1 MTGKYSAT
9 MDDSVNKKLLA
20 FLNGLARRKYFGDDI
35 SDELLKDQVLEGIAE
50 EGKRLQ
56 QNKLK
61 KQTAAFVTDCTY
73 VGHSLY
79 SDDLWF
85 S

>member
-1 MTGKYSAT
+1 MTGIHSAP

-35 SDELLKDQVLEGIAE
+35 SDELLKEQVLGGVDE

-61 KQTAAFVTDCTY
+61 QKIAASDSVVT
-73 VGHSLY
+73 
-79 SDDLWF
+79 
-85 S
+85 

>member
-1 MTGKYSAT
+1 MAV
-9 MDDSVNKKLLA
+9 DDSWNKKLLA

-35 SDELLKDQVLEGIAE
+35 SDELLKEQVLGGVDE

-61 KQTAAFVTDCTY
+61 QQNAAIC
-73 VGHSLY
+73 
-79 SDDLWF
+79 
-85 S
+85 